1 VEEFYV
7 KGAENTWDIRNSFF
21 SERVIMHW
29 HRLPGVVVES
39 PSREVFAASW
49 LCADGAQSW

>member
-1 VEEFYV
+1 MCVLQSCRLPSAVVEEFYV

-39 PSREVFAASW
+39 PS
-49 LCADGAQSW
+49 L